1 MFTCTEPV
9 FLCTGSFP
17 TRSCGTHSSPRTV
30 NTALGLPEGLSIN
43 HEYVSPTSKLLAN
56 KVLPCHGSVAL
67 SLLAL
72 SICRWLTLLMENIWR
87 QGQIHRENTLLITSP
102 QTHRPSDKRQHFVFC
117 IIGTPTPNQLDAG
130 RICPEERKERPNKH
144 SYYLKRA
151 IQLRLSCWESLP
163 ANCPAVGD
171 ILFATSPPIAIL
183 CQVRNGS
190 KTPHTRKPPNY

>member
-56 KVLPCHGSVAL
+56 KVLPCHGSVAR

-87 QGQIHRENTLLITSP
+87 QGQSHRENTLLITSP
-102 QTHRPSDKRQHFVFC
+102 QSHKITLSVVRKKHILIQEKIKTTFCVLHHRYTNSKS
-117 IIGTPTPNQLDAG
+117 TG
-130 RICPEERKERPNKH
+130 RWKDLSRGEERKTKQTFILSEARYPVEIV
-144 SYYLKRA
+144 L
-151 IQLRLSCWESLP
+151 LRIPPGQLSCCGWH
-163 ANCPAVGD
+163 
-171 ILFATSPPIAIL
+171 PIRYLAAHRHL
-183 CQVRNGS
+183 VSCA
-190 KTPHTRKPPNY
+190 